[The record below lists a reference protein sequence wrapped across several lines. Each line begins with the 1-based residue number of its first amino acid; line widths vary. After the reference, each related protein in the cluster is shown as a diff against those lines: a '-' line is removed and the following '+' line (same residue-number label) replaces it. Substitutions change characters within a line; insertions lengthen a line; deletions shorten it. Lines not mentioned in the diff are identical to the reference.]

1 MRKLI
6 AAVLGTVATFVVL
19 FGLGMTSWS
28 IVALGVA
35 LVALCIALATFKT
48 GGRAWV
54 IGVGHVH
61 SASEPPT
68 SYSFGRCE
76 LQLVIDAPGLPPRS
90 KKIIEPRVPVAKWP
104 AIGQTLP
111 IRVALDDQ
119 RRIRVLWDEVPTHAE
134 TAATLADLPPEYA
147 GADPLDEVLIQQDA
161 PPWAERGPDDD
172 YRDAPGPD
180 PLLDDLG
187 DDREAVVVHQ
197 RPGGPV
203 VLEGT
208 LVESTA
214 PLPRRATPAPRPPAE
229 DAPSMTYGDPYA
241 GPPDDPYATRPLR
254 PYRDPYDDLPGDPD
268 LDRPASP
275 YRDPYGEAPGDPG
288 TDRPTSPYRDPY
300 DEPPADPDATHAASA
315 PHAPYGDPPPERVE
329 PVAADE
335 PTVALRRTG
344 TDEADEPVRRTGTDE
359 ADEPTERV
367 EFVGSPQP
375 AQPTGPRTST
385 AEGTPTAQGTPT
397 EQDDSTGLGTSTA
410 KAAPAGAPV
419 GTPVVPVRQ
428 RVDEPIVDPVDIPLD
443 APDDEPAADDLD
455 GAIFGYD
462 AGAGTAT
469 PISGVGIT
477 VLVTDLD
484 RSMEFYRDTL
494 GFTEVDRGPGNA
506 VLASGSTRLVLREV
520 SEAAP
525 ISRRLVH
532 VNLEVDDIQAAYDR
546 LRESGVRFTY
556 APRVVNRGAKL
567 DVWAAAFRD
576 PDGHGIALTQ
586 WRTRADA

>member
-1 MRKLI
+1 MANGGNRSIAPVRKLI

-35 LVALCIALATFKT
+35 LVALAIALATFRT

-68 SYSFGRCE
+68 TYSFGRCE

-104 AIGQTLP
+104 SIGQTLP

-119 RRIRVLWDEVPTHAE
+119 RRVRVLWDEVPTHAE
-134 TAATLADLPPEYA
+134 TAATMADLPPEYA

-161 PPWAERGPDDD
+161 PPWAEHGLDDD
-172 YRDAPGPD
+172 YRDAPGTD
-180 PLLDDLG
+180 PLLDDVDGLP

-214 PLPRRATPAPRPPAE
+214 PLPRRATPAPRPPVE
-229 DAPSMTYGDPYA
+229 DAPPMTYGDPYA
-241 GPPDDPYATRPLR
+241 GPPDDPYAGRPR
-254 PYRDPYDDLPGDPD
+254 SPYRDPYDEPPGDPD
-268 LDRPASP
+268 LDPPASP
-275 YRDPYGEAPGDPG
+275 YRDPYGEVSG
-288 TDRPTSPYRDPY
+288 TPDAGPPTAPYRDPY
-300 DEPPADPDATHAASA
+300 DEPLAVPDADRSASA
-315 PHAPYGDPPPERVE
+315 PHHPYDEPAPE
-329 PVAADE
+329 PVASPE
-335 PTVALRRTG
+335 PTG
-344 TDEADEPVRRTGTDE
+344 SSD

-367 EFVGSPQP
+367 MFIESTRP
-375 AQPTGPRTST
+375 AGHASS
-385 AEGTPTAQGTPT
+385 AEPATPTEPDGPAGQPSSAAQATPAAQGTWA
-397 EQDDSTGLGTSTA
+397 DKGT
-410 KAAPAGAPV
+410 PAGASV
-419 GTPVVPVRQ
+419 DTPVVPVRQ
-428 RVDEPIVDPVDIPLD
+428 RIDEPIVDPVDVPLD
-443 APDDEPAADDLD
+443 APDDEPVADDLD
-455 GAIFGYD
+455 EAIFGYD
-462 AGAGTAT
+462 AGTGTT

-484 RSMEFYRDTL
+484 RSLAFYRNIL

-532 VNLEVDDIQAAYDR
+532 VNLEVDDIQAAYER